1 MQKKVLP
8 LALALLCGAPL
19 AAHAVDFKVGSSTNL
34 SISGLVAVGL
44 KDAEV
49 TDTTRDVKN
58 ETRVDD
64 NTSRIIFSGNTDLGQ
79 GLKAV
84 FRIESRY
91 TNDTRPS
98 TPLVPGSTTATIS
111 TGTGWADGDTWG
123 GLQGAFGTIVFGK
136 SALYYTDT
144 MQATAV
150 GLKGAGET
158 YRIWDVNGLAIYN
171 ILGEV
176 GTKGANFQTLGLTR
190 SQNVIRWDSPAMNGL
205 DASVAYSKN
214 PSGDENKFG
223 CAGCAADYE
232 SGGTWYG
239 RVRYNN
245 GPLSASL
252 SVLNSKVQGSVVTA
266 PYLGPLDKTA
276 YRVGAAYTFDS
287 GFRIGAVYDNTK
299 VDNGIP
305 GTTSEAKRGAYSIPL
320 SYNFGNHAVYA
331 TYSRAN
337 DTSGLA
343 DSGAKQINLG
353 WDYMFAKNTYVG
365 LFYTH
370 FKNDANGGY
379 APYLTN
385 TALGATSPKP
395 GEGFRQ
401 LSLDLNYWF

>member
-8 LALALLCGAPL
+8 LALALLCSAPL
-19 AAHAVDFKVGSSTNL
+19 ASHAVDFKVGSSTNL
-34 SISGLVAVGL
+34 SISGLVAVGV

-49 TDTTRDVKN
+49 TNTTRNVKD

-64 NTSRIIFSGNTDLGQ
+64 NTSRIIFSGNTDLGNN
-79 GLKAV
+79 LKAV
-84 FRIESRY
+84 FRIETRY

-98 TPLVPGSTTATIS
+98 TPLVPGSTTSTIS

-123 GLQGAFGTIVFGK
+123 GIQGAFGTIVFGK
-136 SALYYTDT
+136 SAIYYTDT
-144 MQATAV
+144 LQATAV

-158 YRIWDVNGLAIYN
+158 YRIWDVNGLGIYN

-190 SQNVIRWDSPAMNGL
+190 SQNVIRYDSPAMNGL
-205 DASVAYSKN
+205 DASFAYTKN

-245 GPLSASL
+245 GPLTASL
-252 SVLNSKVQGSVVTA
+252 SLLKSKVQGSVVTA

-276 YRVGAAYTFDS
+276 YRIGAAYTFDN
-287 GFRIGAVYDNTK
+287 GFRVGAVYDNTK

-320 SYNFGNHAVYA
+320 SYNFGDHAVYV

-343 DSGAKQINLG
+343 DSGAKQINVG

-365 LFYTH
+365 LFYTN
-370 FKNDANGGY
+370 FKNGANGGY
-379 APYLTN
+379 SPYLTN
-385 TALGATSPKP
+385 TALGATAPRP